1 MSPSW
6 QARAPSSRFA
16 QPLTLI
22 YPVAG
27 SISPP
32 LARLDTHCRRRTIH
46 ATAGPRSAS
55 SPVWFALP
63 PAHAELVVAGSIH
76 TGAGSIHTIASTRLT
91 LVPSSSA
98 DGSICAAASSIHA
111 LELVHSWP
119 FATLIH
125 ASTESRFAL
134 SATEIL
140 SHPQPSLLPPTVS
153 ANLSHCTQVLALHAE
168 VKNERRKRR
177 KKKKKERPTCGSHRL
192 GYYTRGRETIGS
204 FAGGP
209 IFNYRGGYFMT
220 LNR

>member
-1 MSPSW
+1 MSLSW

-32 LARLDTHCRRRTIH
+32 LARLDTHCRWPTIH

-140 SHPQPSLLPPTVS
+140 SHPQPPTVS

-177 KKKKKERPTCGSHRL
+177 KKKERATDMWIPSVGL
-192 GYYTRGRETIGS
+192 LYKREKLLVVLQVVPFLIIGEDILW
-204 FAGGP
+204 P
-209 IFNYRGGYFMT
+209 
-220 LNR
+220 